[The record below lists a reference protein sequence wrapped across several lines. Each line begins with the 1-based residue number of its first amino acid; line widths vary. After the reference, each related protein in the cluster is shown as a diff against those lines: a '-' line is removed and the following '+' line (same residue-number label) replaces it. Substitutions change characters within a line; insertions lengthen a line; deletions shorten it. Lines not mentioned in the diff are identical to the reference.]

1 MFGGLFYIKEL
12 LFFALYLSN
21 SKSFSEP
28 LSPEEEKIYLQRYY
42 DGDQTAK
49 DVLIEKNMRL
59 VAHIA
64 KKYTISG
71 IDNEDII
78 SIGTIGLIKGI
89 STYKP
94 HHGTQLATYCAKCI
108 ENEVLM
114 HLRSNKKLKNEVMLD
129 DPIGLDKEG
138 NSISLYD
145 ILGTSGELVADEVEN
160 SILIEKLRKII
171 YRVLTARERMVIEL
185 RYGLKDGNYLTQ
197 REIAAMLN
205 ISRSYISRIEKKA
218 LKKLNKAL
226 MENNYNETG
235 G

>member
-1 MFGGLFYIKEL
+1 MFSSGLSAIKEL

-28 LSPEEEKIYLQRYY
+28 LSPKEEKKYLELYLN
-42 DGDQTAK
+42 GDSGAK
-49 DVLIEKNMRL
+49 DVLIERNMRL

-64 KKYTISG
+64 KKYANSG
-71 IDNEDII
+71 VDNEDII

-89 STYKP
+89 SSFRP
-94 HHGTQLATYCAKCI
+94 NHGAQLATYCAKCI

-114 HLRSNKKLKNEVMLD
+114 HLRASKKLKNEVMLD

-145 ILGTSGELVADEVEN
+145 ILGTSDGMVENEVET
-160 SILIEKLRKII
+160 SILVDKLMKII
-171 YRVLTARERMVIEL
+171 YDVLNSREQLVIEL
-185 RYGLKDGNYLTQ
+185 RYGLKDGNYMTQ
-197 REIAAMLN
+197 REIAKQLN

-218 LKKLNKAL
+218 LKKLERAL
-226 MENNYNETG
+226 MEQ
-235 G
+235 

>member
-1 MFGGLFYIKEL
+1 MFAGGLMVIRDFL
-12 LFFALYLSN
+12 CFALYLSN

-28 LSPEEEKIYLQRYY
+28 LSPEEEKKYLDLYLQ
-42 DGDQTAK
+42 GDAGAK
-49 DVLIEKNMRL
+49 DILIEKNMRL

-64 KKYTISG
+64 KKYSNAG

-89 STYKP
+89 STYRP
-94 HHGTQLATYCAKCI
+94 NRGAQMATYCAKCI

-114 HLRSNKKLKNEVMLD
+114 HLRASKKLKNEVKLD

-145 ILGTSGELVADEVEN
+145 ILGTSDELVEREVET
-160 SILIEKLRKII
+160 SILVDKLKQII
-171 YRVLTARERMVIEL
+171 YDVLNSREQLVIEL
-185 RYGLKDGNYLTQ
+185 RYGLKDGNYMTQ
-197 REIAAMLN
+197 REIAQRLN

-218 LKKLNKAL
+218 LKKLQRAL
-226 MENNYNETG
+226 MEQ
-235 G
+235 